1 MLNMA
6 EKIILLTLDNTSGKT
21 FSKATYLKRYGLSA
35 ALLFELIDRKKVQLQ
50 GKKLIAVDESST
62 GDTLLDRT
70 FEVVKKSKTLN
81 RWIFSNIT
89 FKSNIRKEILKSF
102 IDNGIVKEE
111 EKRFLGFIPLK
122 RYPITNEFEKRN
134 AELEIRNVLLEEKN
148 DTFSSVFLSS
158 IVVACRAESLIL
170 TKEEKKKI
178 ASNLKLIAKGKYYK
192 TDDEFLMNTIKSIRM
207 AISSESAA

>member
-35 ALLFELIDRKKVQLQ
+35 ALLFELMDRKKVQLQ

-89 FKSNIRKEILKSF
+89 FKSNIRKEILRSF

-148 DTFSSVFLSS
+148 DAFSSVFLSS
-158 IVVACRAESLIL
+158 IVVACRAESLLL

-178 ASNLKLIAKGKYYK
+178 AGNLKLIAKGKYYK

>member
-178 ASNLKLIAKGKYYK
+178 AGNLKLIAKGKYYK

>member
-21 FSKATYLKRYGLSA
+21 FAKATYLKRYGLSA
-35 ALLFELIDRKKVQLQ
+35 ALLFELMDRKKIQLQ
-50 GKKLIAVDESST
+50 GKNLIAVDESPT
-62 GDTLLDRT
+62 GYDILDKA
-70 FEVVKKSKTLN
+70 FEVIKKSKKLN
-81 RWIFSNIT
+81 RWIFSNVA

-102 IDNGIVKEE
+102 IDSGIVKEE

-134 AELEIRNVLLEEKN
+134 AEMEIRNVLLEEKN

-178 ASNLKLIAKGKYYK
+178 AGNLKLIAKGKYYK
-192 TDDEFLMNTIKSIRM
+192 ADDEFLLNTVKAINM
-207 AISSESAA
+207 AISSESAG